1 MDEFD
6 RVIAVPSSQGAS
18 SQVSIQGSKTV
29 TVAKPSPLTV
39 DQQLKFLHL
48 QAEAESFLQQLKLI
62 KQQRE
67 QRQRGSSKE
76 V

>member
-1 MDEFD
+1 MSIE
-6 RVIAVPSSQGAS
+6 RSKAAVA
-18 SQVSIQGSKTV
+18 T
-29 TVAKPSPLTV
+29 KPSPLTV

-76 V
+76 A

>member
-1 MDEFD
+1 MSLE
-6 RVIAVPSSQGAS
+6 RSKAV
-18 SQVSIQGSKTV
+18 TL
-29 TVAKPSPLTV
+29 AKPSPLTV

-76 V
+76 A